1 MLPVFRTAKSTSKGV
16 RRELKPR
23 RLHFDLLEDRRL
35 LALSMTGVPVDL
47 GTVPDFSNMV
57 PVAINDAGKV
67 FGSLDNF
74 PDEGPRHTFVY
85 WNGTSTDLGAPL
97 KGFFDEPLPELVG
110 FDMNEAGMVV
120 GFSQDP
126 EDYNIAMHGFSATSQ
141 GDVRDLGHLGG
152 GPTQAL
158 AIDPKS
164 GMIVGWSL
172 NGSMLQHAFL
182 WDGAEMKDLG
192 WMDFGRPDTSASD
205 IISGIEGT
213 WVVGEGWSYTEEG
226 KIGQQP
232 HAFRLHY
239 DPLSSTQTMTDL
251 HNDALG
257 FDQSRAMG
265 VTYQGTVFGTLQ
277 DEDEDPTDDEYEPT
291 HGFFYKDGVTRDMGT
306 LGGDETSPRGIN
318 ASGLVFGNSRK
329 SNGNEH
335 AFLYYDNKIHDL
347 GVLGSVDSSWA
358 NGINDAGQVVGGSYA
373 AGHPK
378 MHAFLYDGGKM
389 TDLNSLLPAK
399 SGWELFNAF
408 DINNQGQIVGIGL
421 HNGKMRNFVAT
432 ITSAQNATRTTVS
445 DSPGTT
451 VFGQPVTFTA
461 TVKPT
466 SSKAGMPTGTVT
478 FLDNGTPLPGGAD
491 LELVNG
497 KATFTT
503 SDLPVGKHQI
513 TAAFTGAGSFASS
526 SSSVNAHT
534 VKQAGTKTTLVGVP
548 ASSALGEEV
557 TLTATVTISGPGA
570 GAPTGTVTFKD
581 GRQTL
586 GTADVTT
593 VNGVTTA
600 TFTTSDLTAGKHAIK
615 ATYSGDDNF
624 ETSTSPAAVERV
636 AKADTTTG
644 VNVSERQSVFGQEV
658 TITATIDP
666 TSEVGLS
673 PTGRVTFKDGKK
685 TLGSV
690 NVTTVDGVT
699 AATLT
704 TTKLPVGEHT
714 ITASYAGDGN
724 FTGSSGNVV
733 QLPVAKAA
741 TTTTLS
747 SSVNPSSPKQ
757 KVTFVAQIDVV
768 VPGEGKPQG
777 VVTFYDGTTKLGTG
791 KLHTSKSGV
800 TTATFSTS
808 KLSAGEHTITAS
820 YAGDKNFDGSVS
832 DALTQNVQEPASVA
846 KTAVGLSGTSGL
858 VASAASNR
866 SAALVA
872 NDAAIAGLMAQW
884 RAGPLQPGP
893 FPATAAGEEKGDA

>member
-67 FGSLDNF
+67 FGTLDNF

-120 GFSQDP
+120 GYSQDP
-126 EDYNIAMHGFSATSQ
+126 EDYNIAMHGFSATSED
-141 GDVRDLGHLGG
+141 DVQDLGHLGG

-172 NGSMLQHAFL
+172 DGSMLQHAFL
-182 WDGAEMKDLG
+182 WDDVEMKDLG
-192 WMDFGRPDTSASD
+192 WMDFGRPNTSASD

-213 WVVGEGWSYTEEG
+213 WIVGEGWSYTPEG
-226 KIGQQP
+226 KFGQQP
-232 HAFRLHY
+232 HAFLLHY
-239 DPLSSTQTMTDL
+239 DPLTPTQTMTDL
-251 HNDALG
+251 HDDALG
-257 FDQSRAMG
+257 FDQS
-265 VTYQGTVFGTLQ
+265 
-277 DEDEDPTDDEYEPT
+277 
-291 HGFFYKDGVTRDMGT
+291 RDMGT
-306 LGGDETSPRGIN
+306 LGGDETSPKGIN
-318 ASGLVFGNSRK
+318 ASGLVFGNSK
-329 SNGNEH
+329 NSNGNEH

-347 GVLGSVDSSWA
+347 GVLGSVDASWA

-373 AGHPK
+373 AGHPR
-378 MHAFLYDGGKM
+378 MHAFIYDGGKM

-399 SGWELFNAF
+399 SGWELLNAF
-408 DINNQGQIVGIGL
+408 DINNKGQIVGIGL
-421 HNGKMRNFVAT
+421 HNGKARNFVAT
-432 ITSAQNATRTTVS
+432 ITSAPNATRTAVS

-451 VFGQPVTFTA
+451 VFGQPITFTA

-466 SSKAGMPTGTVT
+466 SSKAGIPTGTVT

-548 ASSALGEEV
+548 ASSALGDEV
-557 TLTATVTISGPGA
+557 TFTATVTISGPGV
-570 GAPTGTVTFKD
+570 GTPTGTVTFKD

-699 AATLT
+699 TATLT
-704 TTKLPVGEHT
+704 TAKLAVGEHT

-733 QLPVAKAA
+733 QLPVAKAE
-741 TTTTLS
+741 TTVTLS

-757 KVTFVAQIDVV
+757 KVTFVAQCH
-768 VPGEGKPQG
+768 G
-777 VVTFYDGTTKLGTG
+777 
-791 KLHTSKSGV
+791 
-800 TTATFSTS
+800 A
-808 KLSAGEHTITAS
+808 
-820 YAGDKNFDGSVS
+820 
-832 DALTQNVQEPASVA
+832 
-846 KTAVGLSGTSGL
+846 
-858 VASAASNR
+858 R
-866 SAALVA
+866 
-872 NDAAIAGLMAQW
+872 
-884 RAGPLQPGP
+884 
-893 FPATAAGEEKGDA
+893 

>member
-1 MLPVFRTAKSTSKGV
+1 VV
-16 RRELKPR
+16 
-23 RLHFDLLEDRRL
+23 
-35 LALSMTGVPVDL
+35 
-47 GTVPDFSNMV
+47 
-57 PVAINDAGKV
+57 GKV
-67 FGSLDNF
+67 FGTLDNF

-85 WNGTSTDLGAPL
+85 WNGTSKDLGAPL

-120 GFSQDP
+120 GYSQDP

-158 AIDPKS
+158 AIDPNS
-164 GMIVGWSL
+164 GRIVGWSL

-182 WDGAEMKDLG
+182 WDGVEMKDLG
-192 WMDFGRPDTSASD
+192 WMDFGRPNTSASD
-205 IISGIEGT
+205 IVSGVEGT
-213 WVVGEGWSYTEEG
+213 WIVGSGWSFTPEG
-226 KIGQQP
+226 KFGQQP
-232 HAFRLHY
+232 HAFLLHY
-239 DPLSSTQTMTDL
+239 DPLTPTQTMTDL

-277 DEDEDPTDDEYEPT
+277 NEDEDPTDDEYEPT

-306 LGGDETSPRGIN
+306 LGGNETTPKGIN
-318 ASGLVFGNSRK
+318 ASGLVFGNSKK

-399 SGWELFNAF
+399 SGWELLNAF
-408 DINNQGQIVGIGL
+408 DINNKGQIVGIGV

-432 ITSAQNATRTTVS
+432 ITSAPNATRTTVS
-445 DSPGTT
+445 DAPGTT
-451 VFGQPVTFTA
+451 VFGQPVTLTA

-466 SSKAGMPTGTVT
+466 SSKAGIPTGTVT

-497 KATFTT
+497 KAAFAT

-513 TAAFTGAGSFASS
+513 TAVFTGAGSFASS
-526 SSSVNAHT
+526 SSSVDSHT
-534 VKQAGTKTTLVGVP
+534 VKQAGTKTSLVGVP
-548 ASSALGEEV
+548 ASLALGEEV
-557 TLTATVTISGPGA
+557 TFTATVTVSAPGA
-570 GAPTGTVTFKD
+570 GDPTGTVTFKE

-593 VNGVTTA
+593 VDGVTTA
-600 TFTTSDLTAGKHAIK
+600 TFTTNSLTAGKHAIK
-615 ATYSGDDNF
+615 ATYSGDESFN
-624 ETSTSPAAVERV
+624 TSISPAAVERV
-636 AKADTTTG
+636 AKAGTATA
-644 VNVSERQSVFGQEV
+644 VNVSERQSVFGQQV

-666 TSEVGLS
+666 TSEAGLS

-699 AATLT
+699 TATLT
-704 TTKLPVGEHT
+704 TAKLPVGDHA

-724 FTGSSGNVV
+724 FTASSGNVV
-733 QLPVAKAA
+733 QLPVAKAE

-747 SSVNPSSPKQ
+747 SSVNPSSPRQ
-757 KVTFVAQIDVV
+757 KVTFVARIDVV
-768 VPGEGKPQG
+768 LPGEGKPQG

-791 KLHTSKSGV
+791 KLQTSKSGV

-808 KLSAGEHTITAS
+808 KLSAGEHTISAS
-820 YAGDKNFDGSVS
+820 YAGDTNFDGSAS
-832 DALTQNVQEPASVA
+832 EALTQNVQEPASVA
-846 KTAVGLSGTSGL
+846 KTAVGLPGASSL
-858 VASAASNR
+858 VASAASGR
-866 SAALVA
+866 SAALAA
-872 NDAAIAGLMAQW
+872 NDAALAGLMAQW
-884 RAGPLQPGP
+884 RAGPLPSGP
-893 FPATAAGEEKGDA
+893 FPATVAGEEEADA